1 MSGFLSA
8 KSCLTASH
16 TSPTSSTLGKRKQ
29 HPACKK
35 AAVNVPQPAARV
47 SGVPI
52 RAHNAADSWA
62 GRRVLVY
69 WPADNQWWEAT
80 LCRVSAGLL
89 AGVDTHAGTF
99 GMERHCSVPAKKLVA
114 TAAGGAA
121 PAGSSTSSRVS
132 DRRLMYLSHLPPSAV
147 CVCLSALACVYTAEC
162 ARQGAAA
169 AVC

>member
-8 KSCLTASH
+8 KSCLTAGH

-35 AAVNVPQPAARV
+35 APVNVPQPAARV

-62 GRRVLVY
+62 GRRVMVY

-89 AGVDTHAGTF
+89 VLTHMLAPLACSGTARSLQSWWRPLL
-99 GMERHCSVPAKKLVA
+99 EEQHQQALP
-114 TAAGGAA
+114 
-121 PAGSSTSSRVS
+121 PAGCE
-132 DRRLMYLSHLPPSAV
+132 AV
-147 CVCLSALACVYTAEC
+147 
-162 ARQGAAA
+162 
-169 AVC
+169 